1 MARGRAGERAGAE
14 VSWGGE
20 NAPPDEMPDF
30 VAIGHATRDLLPG
43 GGWRL
48 GGTVTFAALTAQRL
62 GLRVAVLTSGPPDLL
77 AALRAALPGVALA
90 CLPAPDA
97 TTYENVYAGGMRT
110 QYLRGRALPISTSDL
125 PATWRDARIALLAP
139 LAGEVEHALA
149 AAFPRALVAAT
160 PQGWLRRWDASGRV
174 IPGPLGDAE
183 TLLPRLRAL
192 ILSHED
198 LLAPALSA
206 SGASDGGSAPGT
218 ADAQI
223 ATWARLVPLVVVTR
237 GPDGALLYRDGGAPE
252 SFPGY
257 PARELDPTGAGD
269 VFAAAFLC
277 ELDST
282 GDPRAAVDFANRAA
296 ALSVEHPGADGI
308 PARADIAHRFG

>member
-1 MARGRAGERAGAE
+1 MRVDARP
-14 VSWGGE
+14 GGV
-20 NAPPDEMPDF
+20 PDF
-30 VAIGHATRDLLPG
+30 VAIGHATRDLLPDG
-43 GGWRL
+43 SVRL
-48 GGTVTFAALTAQRL
+48 GGTVTFAALTAERL
-62 GLRVAVLTSGPPDLL
+62 GLRAAVLTSGPPDLL

-97 TTYENVYAGGMRT
+97 TTYENVYAGGSRT
-110 QYLRGRALPISTSDL
+110 QYLRGRAAPISARDL
-125 PATWRDARIALLAP
+125 PAAWRDARIALLAP

-174 IPGPLGDAE
+174 TPGPLDDAE

-192 ILSHED
+192 ILSRED
-198 LLAPALSA
+198 LPAPAA
-206 SGASDGGSAPGT
+206 ASDTPGSSRAFDG

-223 ATWARLVPLVVVTR
+223 AAWARVVPLVVVTR
-237 GPDGALLYRDGGAPE
+237 GPDGALLYRDSGAPE

-257 PARELDPTGAGD
+257 PACELDPTGAGD

-277 ELDST
+277 ALDAT
-282 GDPRAAVDFANRAA
+282 ADPRAAVDFANRAA

-308 PARADIAHRFG
+308 PTRADIARRFG